1 MPGWNLATYVIA
13 AVAVVVVA
21 IAIGLLRS
29 RTAKRSVPQRR
40 LPSSSVDPFYLDSSH
55 AGEPRTQDGSSR

>member
-13 AVAVVVVA
+13 AVVVVIVA
-21 IAIGLLRS
+21 IAIAALRA
-29 RTAKRSVPQRR
+29 RTTKRSVPQRH